1 MSEVGWKDIFTPF
14 VIIVLLASIGGC
26 SDPDDSS
33 PANVGG
39 FNYTNYYIAQFDVAN
54 EDQTISAAGPNIFP
68 KKAERERAE
77 GGFVCCIS
85 IPSHWRPGMRLVVTW
100 RRDTHPYDDK
110 DRSGDQWLTAT
121 TDVPPY
127 GPNTDGF
134 WVHFLPGDRIRVQVQ
149 DTPAWPDKPDEHDPY
164 IVQGKLDA
172 ELNKQEAKQ

>member
-1 MSEVGWKDIFTPF
+1 MSEIRWKDIFALF
-14 VIIVLLASIGGC
+14 VVVVLLASIGGC
-26 SDPDDSS
+26 SDQDDSS
-33 PANVGG
+33 PADVGG

-54 EDQTISAAGPNIFP
+54 EDQSMSAAGPNIFP
-68 KKAERERAE
+68 KDANEARS
-77 GGFVCCIS
+77 GGGASVCCIS

-149 DTPAWPDKPDEHDPY
+149 DTPAWPDKPDEHDRY
-164 IVQGKLDA
+164 IVQGVPDPQH
-172 ELNKQEAKQ
+172 NPEAH

>member
-1 MSEVGWKDIFTPF
+1 MV
-14 VIIVLLASIGGC
+14 VLLSASIGGC

-33 PANVGG
+33 PADVGG

-85 IPSHWRPGMRLVVTW
+85 IPSHWRPGMKLVVSW
-100 RRDTHPYDDK
+100 VVDK
-110 DRSGDQWLTAT
+110 VMDGKYMGAAYTAT
-121 TDVPPY
+121 TDVAPY

-164 IVQGKLDA
+164 IVQGVPDPQHNPKA
-172 ELNKQEAKQ
+172 Y